1 MYSSWDMEWDRQ
13 NYLSFWAIFCPFTTP
28 SNNPENQILKKK
40 KKKMPIDIILLYIHM
55 YHEDHIYGSWNI
67 WCDRHKFSSF
77 WVIFCLFNP
86 LTIWKIKILT
96 LKKTPGDIIVLH
108 ICTINDKNTW
118 CMVPKI
124 WRATDIIFVILN
136 HFLPFYSPTKNQP
149 KKSKFWKHE
158 KTTWSYYHITQVN
171 HKWQSYDVWFLR

>member
-1 MYSSWDMEWDRQ
+1 MCIKNHNIWCMVPEIWSETDRIICHFGPFFA
-13 NYLSFWAIFCPFTTP
+13 LLPPPLIIPKIKFW
-28 SNNPENQILKKK
+28 KKM
-40 KKKMPIDIILLYIHM
+40 KKMPIDIILLYIHV

-67 WCDRHKFSSF
+67 RCDRHKFSSF
-77 WVIFCLFNP
+77 WVIFCLFSP

-124 WRATDIIFVILN
+124 WSATDIIFCHSEPFFAL
-136 HFLPFYSPTKNQP
+136 LPPY
-149 KKSKFWKHE
+149 KKSTQKIKILKTWK
-158 KTTWSYYHITQVN
+158 N
-171 HKWQSYDVWFLR
+171 HLELLSHYTSVP